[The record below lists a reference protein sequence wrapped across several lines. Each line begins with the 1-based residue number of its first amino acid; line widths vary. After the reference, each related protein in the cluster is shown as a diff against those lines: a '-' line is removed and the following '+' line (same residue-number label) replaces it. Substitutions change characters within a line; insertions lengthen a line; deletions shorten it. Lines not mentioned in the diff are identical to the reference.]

1 MRQFLGNFTSNL
13 KDVLIFLLLIFLGV
27 TISISAR
34 FSRSF
39 IEGVM
44 LWFTAILPALFPYLF
59 LTAILTSLK
68 STSKITRVFSK
79 PFTKFFNVGG
89 ALSYAFF
96 ISIISGYPMG
106 AKITCDLY
114 ENGVINKHEA
124 MRGFC
129 FCSTSSPVF
138 TISCVGN
145 AMFKTPL
152 FGVVLFIVH
161 LLSTLIIGYIFSFYK
176 RKERPLNYPL
186 KPVNTEGVLY
196 ESIYSSVI
204 SSLVVCGFIAIFYL
218 ITDVLTAVNLLS
230 PLVNL
235 LTKLTGDT
243 NLSYGVS
250 VGLLEYTKGVKIIS
264 NGGISLL
271 TLPFVSAL
279 LGFGGISI
287 IMQSVAYIKKA
298 KLKTAPFLIAKL
310 SSAVLSFFIGLIF
323 SFLFF
328 G

>member
-129 FCSTSSPVF
+129 FCSTSSPRLYRPRLSMGCKTRFF
-138 TISCVGN
+138 TLHIY
-145 AMFKTPL
+145 PL
-152 FGVVLFIVH
+152 IC
-161 LLSTLIIGYIFSFYK
+161 SFA
-176 RKERPLNYPL
+176 NYPR
-186 KPVNTEGVLY
+186 
-196 ESIYSSVI
+196 
-204 SSLVVCGFIAIFYL
+204 
-218 ITDVLTAVNLLS
+218 
-230 PLVNL
+230 
-235 LTKLTGDT
+235 
-243 NLSYGVS
+243 
-250 VGLLEYTKGVKIIS
+250 
-264 NGGISLL
+264 
-271 TLPFVSAL
+271 
-279 LGFGGISI
+279 
-287 IMQSVAYIKKA
+287 
-298 KLKTAPFLIAKL
+298 
-310 SSAVLSFFIGLIF
+310 
-323 SFLFF
+323 LFAF
-328 G
+328 HEIRHKV